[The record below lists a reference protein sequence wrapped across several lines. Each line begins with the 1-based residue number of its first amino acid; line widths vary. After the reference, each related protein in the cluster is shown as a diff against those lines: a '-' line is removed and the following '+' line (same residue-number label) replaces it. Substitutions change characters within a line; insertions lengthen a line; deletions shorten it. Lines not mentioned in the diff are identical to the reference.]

1 MSSAGGGCLVY
12 ASAHTHLKQGHTES
26 PAEIHT
32 VLREKGFWLRIF
44 EWKEKGLKQRQ
55 KQFQIHLDYHRDQQ
69 VAYSIL
75 EAPDD
80 AKQIRHGTAS
90 VVVVV
95 IIITITVSSRKWWG
109 SAIPPQLSPVWGMQY
124 WTLISDSCLPW
135 QVVNWPLHQLYS
147 CQNHHF
153 CSEKMACCCSWSSSS
168 CGSNFKPPE
177 NQESSG
183 RKSCL
188 WYNKWSI
195 VLFKFLCSFLSIL
208 KLNKNCLEILCEF
221 CTSDFLLWL
230 QIPQKPP
237 PTQNAHVSQNQN

>member
-109 SAIPPQLSPVWGMQY
+109 SAIPSQLSPVWGMPATTITNTQ
-124 WTLISDSCLPW
+124 DSH
-135 QVVNWPLHQLYS
+135 HQAWEFFFQHQS
-147 CQNHHF
+147 KQQQQQQQWAHASKAPCQGAWCSSNHHHRAT
-153 CSEKMACCCSWSSSS
+153 EK
-168 CGSNFKPPE
+168 
-177 NQESSG
+177 
-183 RKSCL
+183 
-188 WYNKWSI
+188 
-195 VLFKFLCSFLSIL
+195 
-208 KLNKNCLEILCEF
+208 
-221 CTSDFLLWL
+221 
-230 QIPQKPP
+230 
-237 PTQNAHVSQNQN
+237 